1 MFAAV
6 CLSFITLPRLVYRGK
21 GPALST
27 AAPSRKR
34 SERNKGKERWKAI
47 KAMTVHSSCR
57 VFYVAILQ
65 NNSKWLGCKEKVG
78 EKIKRRETQFYVST
92 DNC

>member
-6 CLSFITLPRLVYRGK
+6 CLSFITLPRLVCRAK
-21 GPALST
+21 GPTLFA
-27 AAPSRKR
+27 AAPSRKW

-47 KAMTVHSSCR
+47 KAMTVHSSYC
-57 VFYVAILQ
+57 VFYVAIFK
-65 NNSKWLGCKEKVG
+65 NHPKWLGCKEKMKKG
-78 EKIKRRETQFYVST
+78 QQSETQFYMFT

>member
-6 CLSFITLPRLVYRGK
+6 CLSFITLPRLVCRAK
-21 GPALST
+21 GPTLST

-47 KAMTVHSSCR
+47 KAKAVRSSNC
-57 VFYVAILQ
+57 VFYVAILK
-65 NNSKWLGCKEKVG
+65 NRSKWLGRKEKMNK
-78 EKIKRRETQFYVST
+78 KIEEWNTILDFY
-92 DNC
+92 